1 MSEDYCII
9 SPPRGEPRSLGDV
22 GVRVR
27 VQLSGRPSRRWS
39 RDLSARLARELVGHP
54 GASHLRV
61 NVNELVQG
69 DEIVLDGIEDRDT
82 SALADAVRRAVDAA
96 NLADSDEAD
105 QAPNVTQREAD
116 TVASHIPLS
125 DARHA
130 ATTGAGHDTPCP
142 RCGEAVP
149 IAAGDRGAADQLV
162 VGEMDCPSCGAPL
175 VRDVEGHADRGWRV
189 AD

>member
-9 SPPRGEPRSLGDV
+9 SEPRGEPRSLGDV

-54 GASHLRV
+54 GVTHLRV

-82 SALADAVRRAVDAA
+82 SALADAVRRAVEGA
-96 NLADSDEAD
+96 NREVQDEAPV
-105 QAPNVTQREAD
+105 ANVTQREAD

-130 ATTGAGHDTPCP
+130 ATRGSGDDTSCP

-149 IAAGDRGAADQLV
+149 VAAGDRAAGDQLALD
-162 VGEMDCPSCGAPL
+162 EMDCPSCGAPL